1 MMKKSQL
8 KKKNY
13 DFKMIEWMFIFWTN
27 YLSLGCVLIVFLVYV
42 SKQIANS
49 IVIVKN
55 RKKTLEKKIIWT
67 SIWKFQKNI

>member
-55 RKKTLEKKIIWT
+55 GKQTLEKKT
-67 SIWKFQKNI
+67 D